1 MDISQLQQGIIAKF
15 SLGSANECRL
25 LFWYDPEQSFEV
37 ALSDLIIPEVTVLNM
52 SGLSIFETKK
62 RIELDEPHSRFLL
75 YFPYAEQEPDKD
87 WFLDIR
93 L

>member
-1 MDISQLQQGIIAKF
+1 
-15 SLGSANECRL
+15 
-25 LFWYDPEQSFEV
+25 
-37 ALSDLIIPEVTVLNM
+37 M

-93 L
+93 V